1 MKKELEN
8 VCYLIV
14 HKMKKIGLLLLLAMQ
29 FVSCK
34 QGLEQPDKFI
44 EEDKMVAILYDM
56 AVMDALKSYNLNSP
70 TANPVDSKAYLLKKY
85 QVDSLQFAQN
95 NQYYAADMP
104 RYKKMFEKVNQLLEQ
119 EKKKYEAEATKLGAP
134 NPKDN

>member
-14 HKMKKIGLLLLLAMQ
+14 NKMKKIGLLLLLALQ

-34 QGLEQPDKFI
+34 QGLEKPDTFI
-44 EEDKMVAILYDM
+44 EEDKMVAILYDI

-70 TANPVDSKAYLLKKY
+70 KANPVDSREYLLKKY

-95 NQYYAADMP
+95 NQYYAADMV

-119 EKKKYEAEATKLGAP
+119 EKKKYEAEALKTGNQKP
-134 NPKDN
+134 TVN

>member
-1 MKKELEN
+1 
-8 VCYLIV
+8 
-14 HKMKKIGLLLLLAMQ
+14 
-29 FVSCK
+29 
-34 QGLEQPDKFI
+34 
-44 EEDKMVAILYDM
+44 
-56 AVMDALKSYNLNSP
+56 MDALKSYNLNSP

-119 EKKKYEAEATKLGAP
+119 EKKKYEAEATKQGAP